1 MYGVLQFAEHFYS
14 LASHKGGMTR
24 KAEGSAGT
32 APGNVQ
38 ARGSFSLWAV
48 WKWVLRQ
55 VAGIQGP
62 TKSL

>member
-38 ARGSFSLWAV
+38 ARGSFSL
-48 WKWVLRQ
+48 
-55 VAGIQGP
+55 
-62 TKSL
+62 